1 MAEEVTLYEKYG
13 GFEFW
18 HDCIYGL
25 YLDMFDH
32 PEISYHFLGVDMEW
46 LSRRQAE
53 FLVSHI
59 GGPNLYDGP
68 PIAVVH
74 RHMGVTPF
82 QFNEIAKAFA
92 DVFRSKGVE
101 EPDVE
106 EIMGWI
112 SSFKGG
118 VVTEKTSRIDQI
130 MIPIYRFFSKNFA
143 KYLGKK
149 NSWIRS
155 GKIFN
160 KVK

>member
-1 MAEEVTLYEKYG
+1 MTNKPTLYEKYG

-18 HDCIYGL
+18 HECIYGL

-53 FLVSHI
+53 YLVSHI
-59 GGPNLYDGP
+59 GGPDLYDGP
-68 PIAVVH
+68 PISVVH
-74 RHMGVTPF
+74 KHMGITPF
-82 QFNEIAKAFA
+82 QFDEIAKSFA
-92 DVFRSKGVE
+92 DVFKKKGVE
-101 EPDVE
+101 EKDVI

-112 SSFKGG
+112 SSFKSG
-118 VVTEKTSRIDQI
+118 VVTEKTSTIDQI
-130 MIPIYRFFSKNFA
+130 MIPVYRFISKNFS

-155 GKIFN
+155 GKLFN
-160 KVK
+160 K